1 MPSTRPAGWEPVVW
15 QRTDSSGNLR
25 IQARTI
31 TTAGTLSTTKTLSLA
46 TAVWALTLVGI
57 QAAH

>member
-1 MPSTRPAGWEPVVW
+1 MVW